1 MKSLYNLLLLLLMS
15 LLTSCVQS
23 NTLPN
28 KSYKA
33 RITFYS
39 SDKKWGNR
47 VADTKIRYAKESI
60 TIAAHPD
67 FAFGTKIYIPQLKN
81 KFDDG
86 VFIVQDRG
94 SAVTK
99 KRASRGKSY
108 VFDVYVSTH
117 RKVKSNAKH
126 NAEYMTIYIL

>member
-1 MKSLYNLLLLLLMS
+1 MIYLLLLLCTV
-15 LLTSCVQS
+15 TSCIQS
-23 NTLPN
+23 
-28 KSYKA
+28 KAEIVREYKA

-47 VADTKIRYAKESI
+47 VADTKIRCAKESI

-67 FAFGTKIYIPQLKN
+67 FAFGTKVYIPQLKN

-86 VFIVQDRG
+86 IFIVQDRG

-99 KRASRGKSY
+99 KRASRGKAY

-117 RKVKSNAKH
+117 GKVKTNAKH

>member
-1 MKSLYNLLLLLLMS
+1 MIYILLLLCTV
-15 LLTSCVQS
+15 TSCIQS
-23 NTLPN
+23 
-28 KSYKA
+28 KAEVVREYKA

-67 FAFGTKIYIPQLKN
+67 FAFGTKVYIPQLKN

-99 KRASRGKSY
+99 KRASHGKCY
-108 VFDVYVSTH
+108 VFDVYVNTH
-117 RKVKSNAKH
+117 NKVKSNAKH

>member
-1 MKSLYNLLLLLLMS
+1 MIYILLLLCTV
-15 LLTSCVQS
+15 TSCIQS
-23 NTLPN
+23 
-28 KSYKA
+28 KAEVVREYKA

-60 TIAAHPD
+60 TIAANPD
-67 FAFGTKIYIPQLKN
+67 FAFGTKVYIPQLKN

>member
-1 MKSLYNLLLLLLMS
+1 MIYILLLLLCTV
-15 LLTSCVQS
+15 TSCIQS
-23 NTLPN
+23 
-28 KSYKA
+28 KAEIVREYKA

-47 VADTKIRYAKESI
+47 VADTKIRCAKENI

-67 FAFGTKIYIPQLKN
+67 FAFGTKVYIPQLKN

-86 VFIVQDRG
+86 IFIVQDRG

-99 KRASRGKSY
+99 KKASRGKAY

-117 RKVKSNAKH
+117 GKVKTNAKH

>member
-1 MKSLYNLLLLLLMS
+1 MIYILLLLCAV
-15 LLTSCVQS
+15 TSCIQS
-23 NTLPN
+23 
-28 KSYKA
+28 KAEVVREYKA

-67 FAFGTKIYIPQLKN
+67 FAFGTKVYIPQLKN

-99 KRASRGKSY
+99 KRASRGKCY
-108 VFDVYVSTH
+108 VFDIYVSTH
-117 RKVKSNAKH
+117 SKLRLNART
-126 NAEYMTIYIL
+126 NPQYMQVYVEKP